1 MRRFLCILRMDLG
14 NLFKNPVLV
23 GYNTVFAVI
32 FILIMGYLCGGNY
45 EKMSDAY
52 QYYGISFLIFG
63 MLEGAMTA
71 SNCFMERD
79 IKRPNLRIIYSPAGP
94 TAVWLSKLTASFLF
108 DYLLHLLLL
117 AVLCPVLHITI
128 GRNPVY
134 FIVLMAPVEFASAAL
149 GIFFCCVFHCEE
161 TTSTLLSTVISVFG
175 FLGGTFFPTD
185 GLGTTV
191 AALSRLSPVRWLND
205 AFFSLAC
212 DNNLTYVLP
221 VFVAGI
227 IISAL
232 LMGGCRLLFKTEDY
246 L

>member
-1 MRRFLCILRMDLG
+1 MDLG